1 MFDIFKNNEPLE
13 KYILSALKE
22 NQNNSEEAFKTIQR
36 KYPFFSTYTLRQI
49 ISEVLDKKIK
59 KEKIGGQWIKI
70 KSKWKLVS
78 DHINFMGPEVPTKQG
93 DGNTGANLGTYSTTK
108 LTSPEDTIK
117 EQEPVLNLTNDKGKE
132 VNEEDNSDSEQI
144 MYEDAF
150 EYVRDSDNNL
160 SVEEINKIVIDEL
173 QKNGVDISKVKERQN

>member
-1 MFDIFKNNEPLE
+1 MFDMFKNNDPLE
-13 KYILSALKE
+13 KYILSALKD
-22 NQNNSEEAFKTIQR
+22 NQNNSELAFKTIQR

-108 LTSPEDTIK
+108 LTSPDDMAKKPEA
-117 EQEPVLNLTNDKGKE
+117 VLDKTNDKGKE
-132 VNEEDNSDSEQI
+132 VSEEDNSDSEQI